1 MIDRPN
7 LDIDTC
13 RASRWLSC
21 VLDWNCKHLLLNTY
35 SIFRRN
41 RAQLTGKGVTT
52 VIKSDI
58 LLNYVAQPRIHDFA
72 TQFVKSNTK
81 SSVT

>member
-13 RASRWLSC
+13 RASRWLSW

-35 SIFRRN
+35 SIFMRR
-41 RAQLTGKGVTT
+41 
-52 VIKSDI
+52 
-58 LLNYVAQPRIHDFA
+58 LLHG
-72 TQFVKSNTK
+72 VKSGI
-81 SSVT
+81 SLESV